1 MFEMLQDELVP
12 LSVAGSLAYFD
23 LNRVKG
29 EAGSDEHLRDVVD
42 LAVVALAYVAPIHQ
56 KTGDAAATSVLSGME
71 VDEMLLAPIR
81 QGKKPPNLDC
91 LYIRRSDL
99 EAAVRNLQK
108 CTEHGPFRRP

>member
-1 MFEMLQDELVP
+1 MFEMLQDELGP

-42 LAVVALAYVAPIHQ
+42 LAVVALAYVAPIH
-56 KTGDAAATSVLSGME
+56 
-71 VDEMLLAPIR
+71 
-81 QGKKPPNLDC
+81 LDC